1 MSLIKVDY
9 NSLANASQTITS
21 TARNIEGKL
30 SDLKSMLQQMQWE
43 GSDQASYHQAQMK
56 WDQAMAD
63 IRQLLAEIGGAV
75 QTAQEN
81 YMQTEQAN
89 ASMWNG

>member
-9 NSLANASQTITS
+9 NTLDMASQTITG
-21 TARNIEGKL
+21 TARAVEEKL
-30 SDLKSMLQQMQWE
+30 DSIKSMLAQMQWE
-43 GSDQASYHQAQMK
+43 GNDQESYHQAQMK
-56 WDQAMAD
+56 WDSAMAD
-63 IRQLLAEIGGAV
+63 IRQLLGEIGGAV
-75 QTAQEN
+75 NTAREN

>member
-9 NSLANASQTITS
+9 NTLDMASQTING
-21 TARNIEGKL
+21 TARSIEEKL
-30 SDLKSMLQQMQWE
+30 DSLKSMLQQMQWE
-43 GSDQASYHQAQMK
+43 GNDQASYHQAQMK

-75 QTAQEN
+75 NTAREN
-81 YMQTEQAN
+81 YQRLHVERLRPR
-89 ASMWNG
+89 SG

>member
-9 NSLANASQTITS
+9 NSLEMASQTITS

-30 SDLKSMLQQMQWE
+30 GDLKSMLAQMQWE
-43 GSDQASYHQAQMK
+43 GNDQASYNQAQLK

-75 QTAQEN
+75 TTAKEN